1 MEPVNPPKVF
11 TQQAIL
17 GPQPFKVP
25 TQPVKTYK
33 HQELEEHFIQANL
46 SSAQVKHNQDIKL
59 VPFGDMYDPP
69 VKVAITKEQ
78 PRVTIPAEVMNNEK
92 YRYRYGYMVAN
103 KEMEHNKPYLYKG
116 YSNPEQAEN
125 TQKSIGSSITPNST
139 YGYTGWIRE
148 NFDYAKYLTTPVPVP
163 VAPTPLVG
171 VKVRAPAKPKVVY
184 RKG

>member
-17 GPQPFKVP
+17 GPQPFKLR
-25 TQPVKTYK
+25 TQPVKSYK
-33 HQELEEHFIQANL
+33 HQELEGLFTQANL
-46 SSAQVKHNQDIKL
+46 SSAQVKHDQDIKL

-69 VKVAITKEQ
+69 VKVVITKEQ

-103 KEMEHNKPYLYKG
+103 REMEHNKPYLYKG
-116 YSNPEQAEN
+116 VSNPEQAEN
-125 TQKSIGSSITPNST
+125 TPASIGSSITPNST

-148 NFDYAKYLTTPVPVP
+148 NFDYAKYLTAPVPMPTTPTPVI
-163 VAPTPLVG
+163 G
-171 VKVRAPAKPKVVY
+171 VKFRAPPKKRVMVK
-184 RKG
+184 KG